1 MSSERKRLWLHA
13 EQGAPEWFEDR
24 LRRERKLLDAR
35 YAFSEESER
44 SIFDFQIEGH
54 MLGEADNA
62 RVEFRIVSGK

>member
-1 MSSERKRLWLHA
+1 MLETKRLWLHA
-13 EQGAPEWFEDR
+13 EQGTPQWFADR

-44 SIFDFQIEGH
+44 ALFDFEIEGH
-54 MLGEADNA
+54 MLGEADSA